1 MLQPVSLDVT
11 VLLQLASACPRLTQL
26 CVDGSWDCNSSDNAQ
41 AAAQVWPQQL
51 SRLSL
56 LRNSQ
61 LDPAQ
66 LHALLSLP
74 NENSVHSSCRCNS
87 SSSSSGD
94 SPTILNTASLPLWC
108 RVLGSSACL
117 ESSCSSNSRSGS
129 TAAMLAPALLHLTA
143 LDLTASPK
151 IGASLQ
157 FMALCPALLSL
168 TLHSC
173 FKVTDATLQE
183 LSSALSSIHTSSN
196 HGDHSPL
203 PGSAPVNSSH
213 PVGDLNTNGTNGSS
227 ATSFTAEDQR
237 SSHGESVPLQQLDLS
252 YTRVK
257 DAGMLHLAAALPNLA
272 WLSLKGC
279 NVGDDGL
286 QHLLRLQHL
295 TAFHIKHCHR
305 CAAWQCGGLWLA
317 LS

>member
-1 MLQPVSLDVT
+1 VSVDVT
-11 VLLQLASACPRLTQL
+11 ALLQLASACPRLTQL
-26 CVDGSWDCNSSDNAQ
+26 CVDGSWDWNSSASAQ
-41 AAAQVWPQQL
+41 AAAQEWPQQL

-61 LDPAQ
+61 VDPAR
-66 LHALLSLP
+66 LRALLSLP
-74 NENSVHSSCRCNS
+74 SKNSIHRSCPCSS

-94 SPTILNTASLPLWC
+94 SPTILNNASLPLWC
-108 RVLGSSACL
+108 RVLGSSSGL
-117 ESSCSSNSRSGS
+117 DSSSSNSRSCS
-129 TAAMLAPALLHLTA
+129 TADMLAPSLLHLTA
-143 LDLTASPK
+143 LDLTACPK

-173 FKVTDATLQE
+173 FKVADATLQE
-183 LSSALSSIHTSSN
+183 LSSALSSIQTSGN

-203 PGSAPVNSSH
+203 PSSAPVNS
-213 PVGDLNTNGTNGSS
+213 DLSTNGSS
-227 ATSFTAEDQR
+227 ATSFTAEDR
-237 SSHGESVPLQQLDLS
+237 HSSHSESVPLQQLDLS

-272 WLSLKGC
+272 WLSVKGC

-295 TAFHIKHCHR
+295 TALHIKHCHR
-305 CAAWQCGGLWLA
+305 CAAWQRGGL
-317 LS
+317 